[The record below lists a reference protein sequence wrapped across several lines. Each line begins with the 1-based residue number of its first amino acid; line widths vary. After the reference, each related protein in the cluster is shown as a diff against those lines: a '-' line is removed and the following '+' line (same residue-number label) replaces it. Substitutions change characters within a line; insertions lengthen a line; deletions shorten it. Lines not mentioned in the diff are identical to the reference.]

1 MNERFEAKEAEDL
14 YILRKMF
21 FLPSLLHIYIYFAQN
36 VHFFFYTR
44 CFSQNFRNF
53 KHDVQFPYLL
63 KTRNEYLCSRYI
75 NM

>member
-36 VHFFFYTR
+36 VHFFFIQDVSHKIFVISNMMY
-44 CFSQNFRNF
+44 NFLI
-53 KHDVQFPYLL
+53 Y
-63 KTRNEYLCSRYI
+63 
-75 NM
+75 